1 MAKKKYY
8 VVWEGHKPGIYDNWN
23 ACLLQTKNYPKAK
36 YKAYLTKKEAD
47 KAFEEGFQKHLFK
60 KKDKT
65 TQTSMAKL
73 PSIAVDAACSG
84 NPGLMEYRGVDTHN
98 AQVIFHQGPFKEGT
112 NNVGEF
118 LALVHGISLLH
129 KNKKNIPIYTDSAT
143 AMSWV
148 KKKKCNTKLTKT
160 KANQSLFELIDRA
173 EKWLKANRH
182 SIEIIKWDTKN
193 WGEIPAD
200 FGRK

>member
-1 MAKKKYY
+1 MYGHHVHEAVKNNKEKTGISVHLVNEKFDDGRILLQKETVLNGNESVEEIAQAVHELEYTYFQKQLKLTLQIQAKQMAKSIMLF
-8 VVWEGHKPGIYDNWN
+8 WEGHKSGIYDNWN

-60 KKDKT
+60 KKVPI

-98 AQVIFHQGPFKEGT
+98 AQVDF
-112 NNVGEF
+112 
-118 LALVHGISLLH
+118 SSR
-129 KNKKNIPIYTDSAT
+129 PI
-143 AMSWV
+143 
-148 KKKKCNTKLTKT
+148 
-160 KANQSLFELIDRA
+160 
-173 EKWLKANRH
+173 
-182 SIEIIKWDTKN
+182 
-193 WGEIPAD
+193 
-200 FGRK
+200 